1 MLMVCSN
8 PFREHLSYGTEP
20 TDQKEGSIM
29 ILKVSLDLPGD
40 GTYLRIARRIGHT
53 LLEDLGVVD
62 RDIADIEFI
71 VGELCTNV
79 VRHAQAT
86 GDSRFLVV
94 LEYHADRVAIIVE
107 DKGVGF
113 SIQNVRAVGATRLDQ
128 DGSERV
134 GGFGLQLVRQMADY
148 ITFESSD
155 SHGTKVFAEKTLHY
169 KTRADARDA
178 EELDQK
184 DGGEVQVSSG

>member
-1 MLMVCSN
+1 
-8 PFREHLSYGTEP
+8 
-20 TDQKEGSIM
+20 M

-40 GTYLRIARRIGHT
+40 GTFLRIARRIGHT
-53 LLEDLGVVD
+53 LLDDLGDTD

-86 GDSRFLVV
+86 GDGRFLLT
-94 LEYHADRVAIIVE
+94 LEYHADRVTIIVE

-113 SIQNVRAVGATRLDQ
+113 SLQDIRDVGAARPDQ
-128 DGSERV
+128 DGSERL
-134 GGFGLQLVRQMADY
+134 GGFGLQLVRQMADH

-155 SHGTKVFAEKTLHY
+155 VRGTTVFAEKALHY
-169 KTRADARDA
+169 KTRADASDA
-178 EELDQK
+178 VELDAAA
-184 DGGEVQVSSG
+184 GGEVRMTAGVSEASADAPAD